1 METNVYAK
9 LWDQEEYSGCRYKEQ
24 RYTEPQEIFRG
35 QVQMDLLNF
44 GYEQLRRVKDTSRV
58 ISLDPGGI
66 VVKII
71 T

>member
-1 METNVYAK
+1 
-9 LWDQEEYSGCRYKEQ
+9 
-24 RYTEPQEIFRG
+24 
-35 QVQMDLLNF
+35 MDLLNF